1 MRFEQR
7 AVVVTGGAKG
17 IGGGCSRVFAE
28 AGGLVAVLDLDGRA
42 AAELADELTATGPG
56 SAVAFACDVTDFAA
70 FRETVDEAATTFG
83 RLDAIVNN
91 VGIHPPA
98 TTIDDSDLALFET
111 TMRVNFLSTVAG
123 SKFALPHLRRTKGA
137 IVVVSSMTAV
147 LGQEHSTAYAATK
160 AAQVGF
166 VKSLAI
172 ELGPEGVRANA
183 ILPSNV
189 DTPLMRDWAATLDD
203 PDSALDRVSK
213 LQVLGRMASPEE
225 IGRVALFLATEES
238 SFLTG
243 QAIEADGGAA
253 LDY

>member
-1 MRFEQR
+1 MRFENR

-28 AGGLVAVLDLDGRA
+28 EGGSVAVLDVDMA
-42 AAELADELTATGPG
+42 AAEKLADELNTDGP
-56 SAVAFACDVTDFAA
+56 VRVLPFHCDVTDIDGFRAA
-70 FRETVDEAATTFG
+70 VDGAANAFG

-98 TTIDDSDLALFET
+98 TTIDDSPLELFET

-123 SKFALPHLRRTKGA
+123 SKLALPHLRRTKGA

-147 LGQEHSTAYAATK
+147 LGQEHSTAYSATK

-172 ELGPEGVRANA
+172 ELGREGIRVNA

-203 PDSALDRVSK
+203 PDSALDRVSR

-225 IGRVALFLATEES
+225 IGRVALFLATAES